1 MMDFKYSNK
10 DKDTIEIDNKN
21 IISKINTFKHLSK
34 YQKMSLLIIVLLQI
48 INNDTN
54 KLENIFQML
63 NKQNL
68 LDIKLIG
75 DEYKQTRLE
84 LHNIIQKFS
93 NNNNFSNIH
102 TNYLTHY
109 NVIKTIGNGAYGNVS
124 KIYNKLEKK
133 YYALKQIFITDDLID
148 SDFGIF
154 REIRILCDLNH
165 TNIVKYHSSW
175 INIENNNSNMLDNLN
190 SSEYDYD
197 NFIDIDDEFKTNIPT
212 LYIQM
217 ELCDTNFR
225 EYLLTTSLDD
235 SIYTKI
241 MYFKQILNA
250 VKYIHDKNI
259 LHRDIKPENI
269 FLIYNNITKFYTV
282 KLGDFGLCKQIND
295 SVDDSFSSLIIS
307 NSNSNSNKLIESF
320 ETNNNLTVV
329 NKHIKNSNMH
339 NYIGTG
345 FYRDPEL
352 DKNKS
357 IVNNKSIDIYSL
369 GIILLELFLKYN
381 TEYEKSNILKNIRAN
396 PNNINSI
403 TDENITTKIY
413 NNIIINMLIPGKNR
427 YDINKVINEIN
438 KIHN

>member
-1 MMDFKYSNK
+1 MDFKYSNK

>member
-1 MMDFKYSNK
+1 MDFKYSNK

-75 DEYKQTRLE
+75 DEYKQARLE

-175 INIENNNSNMLDNLN
+175 INIENNNSNMIDNLN

-197 NFIDIDDEFKTNIPT
+197 NFIDIDDEFKTNIPI

-250 VKYIHDKNI
+250 VKYIHDRNI

-320 ETNNNLTVV
+320 ESTSDSTIV
-329 NKHIKNSNMH
+329 NKYIKNSNMH